1 MVSYIQAPYP
11 TPAFHPFA
19 YRSLFFL
26 LNIGSKPPPTEVTLK
41 PRNAG
46 TKTGAQ
52 HALQV
57 QPTWTDRSTIHHLTV
72 KAALVGLE
80 AEVNQEKPDTAQSD
94 IGRQNAERLGK
105 MYSIASKWTSFV
117 AVDRKTETSDV
128 INISKADVIDIDRN
142 DLGLSFE
149 LDDSSSE

>member
-1 MVSYIQAPYP
+1 
-11 TPAFHPFA
+11 
-19 YRSLFFL
+19 
-26 LNIGSKPPPTEVTLK
+26 
-41 PRNAG
+41 
-46 TKTGAQ
+46 
-52 HALQV
+52 
-57 QPTWTDRSTIHHLTV
+57 V